1 MVSRQTVLVV
11 EDDPDLLRFAQ
22 VTLRLAGYRVVTA
35 SDGEQA
41 LVAARKAR
49 PALVLLDLRLPVLDG
64 WQVLDRMAADPEL
77 STIPVLIVTATAD
90 GLSQARS
97 EAGSVVGYLVKPL
110 SADALLAG
118 VEKATAKPAG
128 GAPPG

>member
-1 MVSRQTVLVV
+1 MGGRQTVLLV
-11 EDDPDLLRFAQ
+11 EDDPDLMRFAQ

-49 PALVLLDLRLPVLDG
+49 PTLMLLDLRLPVLDG
-64 WQVLDRMAADPEL
+64 WQVLDRMAADPGL
-77 STIPVLIVTATAD
+77 RTIPVLIVTATAE
-90 GLSQARS
+90 GLSRRS
-97 EAGSVVGYLVKPL
+97 VEASSVVGYLVKPL

-118 VEKATAKPAG
+118 VESAAAGPAG
-128 GAPPG
+128 GAPAS